1 MISLLVRSKPA
12 EIMELDPGVA
22 GAQTELWNG
31 LRSTHELWSAKTLSR
46 AAWEPEVTNNLG
58 MLVAGDLLASAAAPG
73 VLGCDGGEAL
83 GSNTALSTASRARAT
98 NSCNRV

>member
-1 MISLLVRSKPA
+1 
-12 EIMELDPGVA
+12 MELDPGVA

-58 MLVAGDLLASAAAPG
+58 VLIAGDLLAAAPG
-73 VLGCDGGEAL
+73 VLGCDKGEAL

>member
-58 MLVAGDLLASAAAPG
+58 MLVAGDLFAAPG
-73 VLGCDGGEAL
+73 VLGCDEGDAL

-98 NSCNRV
+98 NSRNRV